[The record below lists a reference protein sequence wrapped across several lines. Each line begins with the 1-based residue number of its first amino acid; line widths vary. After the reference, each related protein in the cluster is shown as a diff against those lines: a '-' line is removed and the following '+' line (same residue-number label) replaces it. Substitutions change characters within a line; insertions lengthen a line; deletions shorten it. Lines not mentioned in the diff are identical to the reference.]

1 MRSVL
6 CILFVCFTL
15 SDAFTQMKEEFCI
28 KEPGWENVNL
38 VSEPIPDTLP
48 TILIVTNR
56 AFTPD
61 NENTIF
67 FPNSL
72 AEYRKVTY
80 LQVACTGNSWLVR
93 PIDSFEEGMK
103 CIDKGNDMLLFVH
116 GHGKTF
122 PLSLPRAWRIKKRY
136 DVSLI
141 LFDWPAKHS
150 NFNKSLA
157 RVRRC
162 GENFYN
168 LLLNLKEYRESSM
181 AEDQHLSLM
190 AHSLGNYYLTHFVV
204 NGSWQYLNEP
214 FIDNIIFNAAAVRT
228 KEHGEVISRLTIS
241 DNKYVVLNKYD
252 KVLRGAHL
260 LTSGKMLGNLVIE
273 PHASNTEYIHFTDIA
288 GLEHTYFAG
297 YHRFED
303 ENETVFKFYNTIIH
317 GGKPDFSSPDF
328 KRIKPNEYMIR

>member
-1 MRSVL
+1 MKKAL
-6 CILFVCFTL
+6 CLLFAFFL
-15 SDAFTQMKEEFCI
+15 LGDAFSQTNEGFCI
-28 KEPGWENVNL
+28 NEPDWEKIDL
-38 VSEPIPDTLP
+38 VSEPMPDTIP

-56 AFTPD
+56 PFTPD
-61 NENTIF
+61 DEYKIY
-67 FPNSL
+67 FPNAL

-80 LQVACTGNSWLVR
+80 LEVACTGDRWLIRPLNS
-93 PIDSFEEGMK
+93 FKEGME
-103 CIDKGNDMLLFVH
+103 CIDDSKDILLFVH

-122 PLSLPRAWRIKKRY
+122 PLSLPRAWRIKTRY

-168 LLLNLKEYRESSM
+168 LLLNLKEYRENTM
-181 AEDQHLSLM
+181 AEDQHLSVM

-241 DNKYVVLNKYD
+241 DNKYVVLNKRD
-252 KVLRGAHL
+252 KVLRGAHI
-260 LTSGKMLGNLVIE
+260 LTSGKMLGNMVIE
-273 PHASNTEYIHFTDIA
+273 PQASNTEYIHFTDIA
-288 GLEHTYFAG
+288 GFEHTCFAG
-297 YHRFED
+297 YHRFEFD
-303 ENETVFKFYNTIIH
+303 NEAVFNFYNTIIH
-317 GGKPDFSSPDF
+317 GKKPDFSSPHF
-328 KRIKPNEYMIR
+328 KPIKQNEYMIQ